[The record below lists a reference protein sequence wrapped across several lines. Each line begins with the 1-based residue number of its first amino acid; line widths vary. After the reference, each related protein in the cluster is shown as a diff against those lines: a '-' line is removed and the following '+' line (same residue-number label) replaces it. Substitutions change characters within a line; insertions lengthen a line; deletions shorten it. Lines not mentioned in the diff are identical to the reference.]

1 MAGSIYKKLLDV
13 QTELKA
19 PKSQVNEFG
28 NYNYRSCEDI
38 LEGLKPLLKQ
48 VKATVILTDEIKLV
62 GDRYYVEAT
71 CKFVDIETGDVLE
84 NKSLAREDESK
95 KGMDL
100 AQVTG
105 SCSSYAR
112 KYALNGMFC
121 IDDVKDSDATNTH
134 GKENTVNN
142 FNTFSNTSGGKKL
155 SDKQLSRLYALGYKA
170 GFNNDKVK
178 EQIFKKFNVEPKNL
192 NKQQYDTV
200 CLGYENLIG
209 NGEN

>member
-1 MAGSIYKKLLDV
+1 MTGSIYKKLLDV

-19 PKSQVNEFG
+19 PKGQFNKFG
-28 NYNYRSCEDI
+28 NYSYRSCEDI
-38 LEGLKPLLKQ
+38 LESLKPLLKQ

-71 CKFVDIETGDVLE
+71 CKFIDTETGNVLE
-84 NKSLAREDESK
+84 NKSLAREDENK

-155 SDKQLSRLYALGYKA
+155 SDKQLSRLYALANKA
-170 GFNNDKVK
+170 GVDKDLVK
-178 EQIFKKFNVEPKNL
+178 QQVFKKFSKEVKDL
-192 NKQQYDTV
+192 NKQEYDLV
-200 CLGYENLIG
+200 CNGYEKAA
-209 NGEN
+209 EKTA